1 MKNVK
6 ILKIVSASLLAV
18 AVLFTSACGSETE
31 QKTEGASGETTLAE
45 ITEALA
51 PVTENEDNFSPEAS
65 AATVQ
70 ANTAEASAAESTVS
84 QKTPVTTEE
93 IVALFNKSANRIKTE
108 AVRVTKNYEKRTV
121 NEDKVE
127 IPESLDSA
135 ARSLLGSV
143 MKDDTDPIIYET
155 KEDIRENF
163 LVPEQDYVSKLKADD
178 VLKATC
184 TDNGREYEIYM
195 LLKTQKNPT
204 AGVGVGS
211 VCDVIEAAE
220 VAEGASFVEEFS
232 TEYYHCEVRATI
244 DKATGRVTHANYTTP
259 LILKV
264 RVNMFGTHNAAVGFT
279 FEKDYTIKY

>member
-51 PVTENEDNFSPEAS
+51 PVTENEDNFSPEAL

-163 LVPEQDYVSKLKADD
+163 LVPEQDYVSKLKADN